1 MKGIRWFFAIIT
13 LTALLIGTPVLLV
26 GQPDDF
32 NGPSTPTPPAQPTP
46 PTPPKPVIVAP
57 KQPPVEIMVTADR
70 AKFVGEQNIVLRA
83 AVVFYQQINPFWE
96 ELLKKDFSPFAVGK
110 VIIGERKIFDRDK
123 DLARDYREVTFLL
136 SLPASAKCG
145 TYSIPSFSLG
155 YSYFTGEKREIRATA
170 KSKAIKVEKVPILVT
185 YEMDKDVINIGD
197 VNNIRL
203 TIWRENYIRVLNYEL
218 KRQLNDASN
227 LEKEGFERW
236 LKSLEVR
243 GQKITD
249 LNKPDFANFK
259 VLAKSSAAEIQ
270 GLITK
275 EVFEYRFSFYE
286 LGGKEFKIPGFH
298 IWYLDESQEGHAKQP
313 KEITTPSFAVQVNL
327 VVKPDRRSIEGLK
340 STEPTSKYNLYYFGY
355 APLALGGVCFLIF
368 AGSILVS
375 CFRPRQKSAG
385 AKEESLTD
393 VRKKLLAFREPEI
406 ISSGTII
413 KIRNEF
419 FKLLGIIVGLSKNQA
434 LAQTTSEMLNLFKKA
449 GFSEDVIR
457 DLEAC
462 MKFLDK
468 SISLFESEK
477 SFSEAWKQID
487 GILSQSEISRR
498 FKGKKRFLFF

>member
-1 MKGIRWFFAIIT
+1 MMKGIRWFFIA
-13 LTALLIGTPVLLV
+13 TALFGMLMAL
-26 GQPDDF
+26 
-32 NGPSTPTPPAQPTP
+32 PA
-46 PTPPKPVIVAP
+46 VIFAE
-57 KQPPVEIMVTADR
+57 QPPVEILVMADR
-70 AKFVGEQNIVLRA
+70 LKFVGEQNIVLRA

-96 ELLKKDFSPFAVGK
+96 ELLKKDFSPFQVGK

-136 SLPASAKCG
+136 SLPVSAKCG

-155 YSYFTGEKREIRATA
+155 YSYFTGEKKEIRSAA
-170 KSKAIKVEKVPILVT
+170 KSKAIKAEKVPILVT

-197 VNNIRL
+197 INNIRFI
-203 TIWRENYIRVLNYEL
+203 IWRENYIRVLNYEL
-218 KRQLNDASN
+218 KRQPNDASN

-259 VLAKSSAAEIQ
+259 VLAKSSGTEIQ

-275 EVFEYRFSFYE
+275 EIFEYRFSFYE

-327 VVKPDRRSIEGLK
+327 VVRPDRRSIEGLK
-340 STEPTSKYNLYYFGY
+340 LTEPTSKYNLYYFGY
-355 APLALGGVCFLIF
+355 APLVLGGVCFLIF
-368 AGSILVS
+368 AGSIIASAL
-375 CFRPRQKSAG
+375 RPRRKSAK
-385 AKEESLTD
+385 AEKPCESLTN
-393 VRKKLLAFREPEI
+393 VRKRLLAFREPEI
-406 ISSGTII
+406 INPGTII
-413 KIRNEF
+413 RIRNEF
-419 FKLLGIIVGLSKNQA
+419 FKLLGIMVGLSKNQA
-434 LAQTTSEMLNLFKKA
+434 LAQTTPEMLNLFKKA

-477 SFSEAWKQID
+477 SFSEVWKQID
-487 GILSQSEISRR
+487 GVLSQSEISRR

>member
-1 MKGIRWFFAIIT
+1 MKGIRWFFTAIVLFGI
-13 LTALLIGTPVLLV
+13 LMAL
-26 GQPDDF
+26 
-32 NGPSTPTPPAQPTP
+32 PA
-46 PTPPKPVIVAP
+46 VISAE
-57 KQPPVEIMVTADR
+57 QPPVEILVMADR
-70 AKFVGEQNIVLRA
+70 LKFVGEQNIVLRA

-145 TYSIPSFSLG
+145 IYSIPSFSLI
-155 YSYFTGEKREIRATA
+155 YSDFREKKEIRSTA

-270 GLITK
+270 GLIAK

-298 IWYLDESQEGHAKQP
+298 IWYLDEFQGGHAKQP
-313 KEITTPSFAVQVNL
+313 KEITTSSLAAQVNL
-327 VVKPDRRSIEGLK
+327 VVRPGRRSIEGLK

-355 APLALGGVCFLIF
+355 APLALGGICFLIF

-375 CFRPRQKSAG
+375 CFRPRRKSAG
-385 AKEESLTD
+385 AKEPCESLTD
-393 VRKKLLAFREPEI
+393 VSKRLLALREPEI
-406 ISSGTII
+406 ISPGMII
-413 KIRNEF
+413 RIRNEF

-468 SISLFESEK
+468 SISSFEAEK
-477 SFSEAWKQID
+477 SFSEVWKQID
-487 GILSQSEISRR
+487 GVLSQSEISRR

>member
-1 MKGIRWFFAIIT
+1 MKGIRWFFIV
-13 LTALLIGTPVLLV
+13 TALLGILMAL
-26 GQPDDF
+26 
-32 NGPSTPTPPAQPTP
+32 PA
-46 PTPPKPVIVAP
+46 VIYAE
-57 KQPPVEIMVTADR
+57 QPPVEIMAMVDR

-145 TYSIPSFSLG
+145 TYSIPSFSFG
-155 YSYFTGEKREIRATA
+155 YSYFTGEKKEIRATA

-218 KRQLNDASN
+218 KRQPNDASN

-259 VLAKSSAAEIQ
+259 VLAKDPATEIH
-270 GLITK
+270 GSIIK
-275 EVFEYRFSFYE
+275 EIFEYRISFYE

-298 IWYLDESQEGHAKQP
+298 IWYLDEFQEGHAKQP
-313 KEITTPSFAVQVNL
+313 KEITTPSLVVQVNL
-327 VVKPDRRSIEGLK
+327 VVRPDRRSIEGLK

-355 APLALGGVCFLIF
+355 APLVLGGICFLIF
-368 AGSILVS
+368 AGSILIS
-375 CFRPRQKSAG
+375 CFRLRQKSAG
-385 AKEESLTD
+385 AKEPCESLAD
-393 VRKKLLAFREPEI
+393 VRKRLLAFREPEI
-406 ISSGTII
+406 INPGTMIR
-413 KIRNEF
+413 IRNEF
-419 FKLLGIIVGLSKNQA
+419 FKLLGRIVGLSKNQA

-487 GILSQSEISRR
+487 GVLSQSEISRR

>member
-1 MKGIRWFFAIIT
+1 MKGTRWFFTAI
-13 LTALLIGTPVLLV
+13 VLL
-26 GQPDDF
+26 GMLMAL
-32 NGPSTPTPPAQPTP
+32 PA
-46 PTPPKPVIVAP
+46 VISA
-57 KQPPVEIMVTADR
+57 QPPVEIMVTADR
-70 AKFVGEQNIVLRA
+70 LKFVGEQNIVLRA

-96 ELLKKDFSPFAVGK
+96 ELLKKDFSPFQVGK

-155 YSYFTGEKREIRATA
+155 YSYFTGEKKEIRGTA

-218 KRQLNDASN
+218 KRQPNDASN

-249 LNKPDFANFK
+249 LNKPDFTNFK
-259 VLAKSSAAEIQ
+259 VLAKNSAAEIQ
-270 GLITK
+270 GSITK
-275 EVFEYRFSFYE
+275 EIFKYRFSFYE

-298 IWYLDESQEGHAKQP
+298 IWYLNESQEGHVKQP
-313 KEITTPSFAVQVNL
+313 KEIATPPLAVQVNL
-327 VVKPDRRSIEGLK
+327 VVRPDRRSIEGLK

-355 APLALGGVCFLIF
+355 APLALGGICFLIF
-368 AGSILVS
+368 AGSIFIS

-385 AKEESLTD
+385 AKEPCESLTG
-393 VRKKLLAFREPEI
+393 VRKRLLAFREPEI
-406 ISSGTII
+406 INPGTMIR
-413 KIRNEF
+413 IRNEF
-419 FKLLGIIVGLSKNQA
+419 FKLLGIIVGLLKNQA

-449 GFSEDVIR
+449 GFSEDLIQELKTC
-457 DLEAC
+457 LE
-462 MKFLDK
+462 FLEK
-468 SISLFESEK
+468 SIYSSEAEK
-477 SFSEAWKQID
+477 SFSATWKQID
-487 GILSQSEISRR
+487 GVLGQSEISRR